1 MVVSMSLVVGVPD
14 SGETRVRQSGYGLVR
29 AGRFAGYQTCQC
41 RKLTL
46 VRQVDVAVVVLMPTL
61 IADITYR
68 QNSLGGK
75 GVLNADA
82 VLVARRQ
89 LVIVHCQADD
99 AGCVDRPCSGCPS
112 GEREAWVRHLD
123 VIEADLQTERNV
135 GTGVVH
141 VIALNALVHDAEPTA
156 DNCLTAATQVIG
168 KTKTW
173 TEGCPVIVDQ
183 ALRNPILS
191 GDADSIQV
199 KWNACKNRI
208 RAGAQARAGTARAA
222 SRGSVRWSAN
232 AVVIA
237 ESGCFRG
244 VVEAGI
250 KIAHAVVGFVC
261 VRHAIP
267 AQAKVEGETIV
278 YAPVVL
284 NVRGPRNVV
293 PVAMVLNCQLLIRDR
308 RPEQETGEAVSTG
321 SVGRAGGA
329 SGSEVLVKG
338 KPALGLT
345 E

>member
-1 MVVSMSLVVGVPD
+1 
-14 SGETRVRQSGYGLVR
+14 
-29 AGRFAGYQTCQC
+29 
-41 RKLTL
+41 
-46 VRQVDVAVVVLMPTL
+46 MPTL

-232 AVVIA
+232 AVVIV

-244 VVEAGI
+244 VVEAGG
-250 KIAHAVVGFVC
+250 KNWPGGVGFGFVGDALPTQRQG
-261 VRHAIP
+261 VGGA
-267 AQAKVEGETIV
+267 GV
-278 YAPVVL
+278 YAA
-284 NVRGPRNVV
+284 RGLDSHGPNNDGSIC
-293 PVAMVLNCQLLIRDR
+293 MG
-308 RPEQETGEAVSTG
+308 PEH
-321 SVGRAGGA
+321 
-329 SGSEVLVKG
+329 
-338 KPALGLT
+338 ALPH
-345 E
+345 